1 MGHSKDRDAGV
12 LSMNKLLFFYPSPY
26 PFKNYSTLCN
36 ELRTTLPGV
45 MTRPADR
52 KRGKGMVIEMSR
64 KDDAATAGGDDPLL
78 SKVEL
83 PLRVVYYPLGFA
95 VEITTNSP
103 AILHAASESWGHLY
117 RRHAD
122 PILHLR
128 IGVTDGGPAEC
139 PPAPVVRGQRHLLSF
154 ISDAHNQAFC
164 DVNAGFAFAWFS
176 DGTLHYP
183 GYLRY
188 HFLEAMALALI
199 STCCVTPIHAACV
212 SYQGHGMLLCGESGA
227 GKSTLA
233 YACARKGW
241 TFTSDDASYLQ
252 RNADRPC
259 IIGNSY
265 QFRFR
270 PSARELFPE
279 LKGRSL
285 TPRAEGK
292 PSIEV
297 PSAELPIFARS
308 DEAHVHSIVFLK
320 RQPSTFAALR
330 ALPGKTAVDYF
341 SRTLYP
347 VGEVAQ
353 RQAAILQRLSHAAAY
368 ELVYE
373 DLEQAV
379 DCLALLAQA
388 RP

>member
-1 MGHSKDRDAGV
+1 
-12 LSMNKLLFFYPSPY
+12 MNRLLFFYPSPY
-26 PFKNYSTLCN
+26 PFKNYSTLCH
-36 ELRTTLPGV
+36 ELRSTSPGV

-64 KDDAATAGGDDPLL
+64 KDEAATAGGDDPLL

-83 PLRVVYYPLGFA
+83 PLRVVYYPLGFG

-117 RRHAD
+117 RRHANQT
-122 PILHLR
+122 LQLR
-128 IGVTDGGPAEC
+128 IGVTDGGSSQC
-139 PPAPVVRGQRHLLSF
+139 PPAPVFRAQRHLLS
-154 ISDAHNQAFC
+154 IVADAHNHAFC
-164 DVNAGFAFAWFS
+164 DVNAGFAFAWFN
-176 DGTLHYP
+176 DGALHHP
-183 GYLRY
+183 NYLRY
-188 HFLEAMALALI
+188 HFLEAIALNLI
-199 STCCVTPIHAACV
+199 STCCVTAIHAACV

-233 YACARKGW
+233 YACARNGW

-252 RNADRPC
+252 RDADRPC
-259 IIGNSY
+259 VIGNSH
-265 QFRFR
+265 QLRFR

-297 PSAELPIFARS
+297 PTAELPIFATS
-308 DEAHVHSIVFLK
+308 DEAHVHSIIFLK
-320 RQPSTFAALR
+320 RQPSTIAALR
-330 ALPGKTAVDYF
+330 ALPSNSAFDYF

-353 RQAAILQRLSHAAAY
+353 RQAAILQRLSHAAVY
-368 ELVYE
+368 ELLYE

-379 DCLALLAQA
+379 DCLTRLARA